1 MNLPADVQ
9 NIISILESNGH
20 EAYAVGGC
28 VRDCILGKIPHDW
41 DITTSALPE
50 QVKALFSRTF
60 DTGIEHGTVTVLMH
74 GVGYEV
80 TTYRVDGKYEDGRHP
95 KEVTFTASLEEDLKR
110 RDFTINA
117 MAYNESRGLVDL
129 FGGEA
134 DLQAGIIKAVGN
146 PTERFTEDALR
157 MLRALRFS
165 AQLGFEIETATY
177 QAIKDLAPTLERIS
191 AERIQ
196 VEMVKLVTSDHPER
210 LREVYN
216 TGLSKVFFPELDVM
230 MECEQNNKHHAYT
243 VGEHTIKAMEIIP
256 ADRVLRLTMMLHDI
270 AKPACK
276 TTDDNGQDH
285 FKLHPIKGVD
295 MARKVLRRLKFDND
309 TTTKVCNLV
318 KNHDDRPAIS
328 ERNVRRLI
336 IRVGQENFH
345 DLLEVKRADTLAQS
359 TYLREEK
366 LAYIS
371 ELERVFNDIV
381 EAGDCLKIKDLKIN
395 GKDLIAMGVPQGQQ
409 IGEVLNTIFDAVV
422 DKPELNDRQILLNMA
437 QSMIK

>member
-1 MNLPADVQ
+1 
-9 NIISILESNGH
+9 
-20 EAYAVGGC
+20 
-28 VRDCILGKIPHDW
+28 
-41 DITTSALPE
+41 
-50 QVKALFSRTF
+50 
-60 DTGIEHGTVTVLMH
+60 
-74 GVGYEV
+74 
-80 TTYRVDGKYEDGRHP
+80 
-95 KEVTFTASLEEDLKR
+95 
-110 RDFTINA
+110 
-117 MAYNESRGLVDL
+117 
-129 FGGEA
+129 
-134 DLQAGIIKAVGN
+134 
-146 PTERFTEDALR
+146 
-157 MLRALRFS
+157 
-165 AQLGFEIETATY
+165 
-177 QAIKDLAPTLERIS
+177 
-191 AERIQ
+191 
-196 VEMVKLVTSDHPER
+196 
-210 LREVYN
+210 
-216 TGLSKVFFPELDVM
+216 
-230 MECEQNNKHHAYT
+230 
-243 VGEHTIKAMEIIP
+243 
-256 ADRVLRLTMMLHDI
+256 
-270 AKPACK
+270 
-276 TTDDNGQDH
+276 
-285 FKLHPIKGVD
+285 

-345 DLLEVKRADTLAQS
+345 DLLEVKMADAMAQS